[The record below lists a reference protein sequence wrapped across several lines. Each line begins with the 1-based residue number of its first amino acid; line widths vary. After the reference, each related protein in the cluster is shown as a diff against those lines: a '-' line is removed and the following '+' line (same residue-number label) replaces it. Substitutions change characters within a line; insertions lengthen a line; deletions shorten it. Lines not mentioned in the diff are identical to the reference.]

1 MSSTSWQT
9 ILVETLGGEQHSWSH
24 SHFWD
29 AYLEIFAFIQ
39 TIKLLE
45 HCINRN
51 WTCKTGC
58 LRMCFTY
65 QMTAFV
71 VWEVPLTR
79 ASVVRTSF
87 VAWAH
92 KVCLDERWKLFW
104 DWFNALRIFNIQLMQ
119 FQAIYRQCTNMCPA
133 SLLFTTPEVVLT
145 FKRGGKK
152 TSCGKRKCTSVP
164 ATRKSS

>member
-29 AYLEIFAFIQ
+29 AYLEIFALIQ
-39 TIKLLE
+39 IIKLLE